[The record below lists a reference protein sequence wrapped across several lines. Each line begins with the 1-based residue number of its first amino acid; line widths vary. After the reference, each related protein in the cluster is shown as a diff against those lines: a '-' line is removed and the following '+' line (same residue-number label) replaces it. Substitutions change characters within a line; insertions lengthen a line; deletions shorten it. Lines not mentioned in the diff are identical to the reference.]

1 MRFVQLILLYFC
13 TVVCTLYLVSGGY
26 KVIRNYIRKRLM
38 PRRRKKSA
46 PASQPEQN
54 PKSLSFRSNFL
65 NNTFQR
71 ENPMSEINLWSL
83 LKQ

>member
-1 MRFVQLILLYFC
+1 
-13 TVVCTLYLVSGGY
+13 
-26 KVIRNYIRKRLM
+26 M

-71 ENPMSEINLWSL
+71 ENPMSEIKSL
-83 LKQ
+83 VTAEAVKDVLRSEE